1 MARLTR
7 TALQVNAAVGIVCT
21 VAAGAMMSLALSRP
35 ERVAA
40 AIAQQ
45 EYGTIVSAIAAE
57 LVSWLHALVR
67 FL

>member
-7 TALQVNAAVGIVCT
+7 TALQVNAAVGILCT
-21 VAAGAMMSLALSRP
+21 VAAGAMMSMMLSRP

-40 AIAQQ
+40 AVAQQ
-45 EYGTIVSAIAAE
+45 DYAIIVSAVAAE
-57 LVSWLHALVR
+57 LVGWLHALVR